1 MKSWSNSAPTRALPM
16 STTGGLPVMTYFS
29 CAAAPGTAL
38 AILAFTRTILSAE
51 MITSRCST
59 CVVAFAA

>member
-1 MKSWSNSAPTRALPM
+1 MKSGSNSAPTRALPM

-29 CAAAPGTAL
+29 CPCAGTVL
-38 AILAFTRTILSAE
+38 AILAFTRTILSAP

-59 CVVAFAA
+59 CEVAFAA